1 MGPER
6 EDGEVSGG
14 EHTPAPWFAV
24 PYGDGSDTVICKDQA
39 GNHRIAFMAIPGS
52 RLGKERRNAWCEI
65 RANARLIIASPDLLA
80 EAQTDLQAW
89 ENVLELGLLP
99 ERHRHTARIR
109 VDQLRAV
116 IAKARGRT

>member
-6 EDGEVSGG
+6 GEELVSAG

-24 PYGDGSDTVICKDQA
+24 LYGDGSDTVICKDQA
-39 GNHRIAFMAIPGS
+39 GMHRIAFMAIPGTKF
-52 RLGKERRNAWCEI
+52 GNERRNSWGEI
-65 RANARLIIASPDLLA
+65 RANARLIVASPELLA
-80 EAQTDLQAW
+80 EAEANLEAW

-99 ERHRHTARIR
+99 ERHRHTARVR
-109 VDQLRAV
+109 VERLRAV